1 MYLSFCMIGGSFV
14 CQDVW
19 HRDKSATLFL
29 DDLNWI
35 VESLHP
41 GKNLQVKMVVPGQ
54 DTSPAGTSGVGS
66 PKGPTSGTTWE
77 ATAEM
82 VDVFWRMFLFST
94 IQLKRKGPSDDRKAV
109 LGFGWDLGYLF
120 SCQTQQWLIFQP
132 EFSFTTYGCFETT
145 KDEGFMLLLILLF
158 FPLRLQYETT

>member
-1 MYLSFCMIGGSFV
+1 MTKKIGLWSLEKTRGS
-14 CQDVW
+14 
-19 HRDKSATLFL
+19 L
-29 DDLNWI
+29 
-35 VESLHP
+35 P
-41 GKNLQVKMVVPGQ
+41 VKMVVPGQ

-109 LGFGWDLGYLF
+109 LGFGWDLGNLF
-120 SCQTQQWLIFQP
+120 SCQTQQVRLIFQP

-145 KDEGFMLLLILLF
+145 KDEGFTLLIFPCFFLF
-158 FPLRLQYETT
+158 GCSLSIRQYGRPPKSSESWCE